1 MCSPKW
7 GQTYIRNQVAIR
19 PSIENTIFV
28 YNSQNPCLT
37 TGLSYTALL
46 QTQSPTQRIG
56 SSSLWQWSPESLDYS
71 SNSHLGSFHLL
82 ICPYTE
88 FPWEHTVWGPK
99 PRLHILNQYLLLLP
113 SPVPSPRIPV
123 QGASWSA
130 VSPAFFFPSRSP
142 SSVRGNGSIPVLG
155 KHIRVCA
162 YALECLWSCLK
173 HIFTR
178 HSPFTVASVY
188 MDQRSLAL
196 G

>member
-7 GQTYIRNQVAIR
+7 GQTYIRNQVR
-19 PSIENTIFV
+19 PSIKNTIFV

-46 QTQSPTQRIG
+46 QTQSPTQHIG

-82 ICPYTE
+82 ICLYTE

-99 PRLHILNQYLLLLP
+99 PRLHILNQYLLLIP
-113 SPVPSPRIPV
+113 SPVPSPRIPM

-130 VSPAFFFPSRSP
+130 VSPCFILSFQITVFSKRQRIHFSAWETYTCVRICPWM
-142 SSVRGNGSIPVLG
+142 SVILSQAHL
-155 KHIRVCA
+155 HQA
-162 YALECLWSCLK
+162 
-173 HIFTR
+173 
-178 HSPFTVASVY
+178 
-188 MDQRSLAL
+188 
-196 G
+196 